1 LEAWVCCGGHFVL
14 AVACESVVVVL
25 LRLQVVVALVGEA
38 GALGWLMTL

>member
-25 LRLQVVVALVGEA
+25 LRLQVVVALVVKLGPWA
-38 GALGWLMTL
+38 G